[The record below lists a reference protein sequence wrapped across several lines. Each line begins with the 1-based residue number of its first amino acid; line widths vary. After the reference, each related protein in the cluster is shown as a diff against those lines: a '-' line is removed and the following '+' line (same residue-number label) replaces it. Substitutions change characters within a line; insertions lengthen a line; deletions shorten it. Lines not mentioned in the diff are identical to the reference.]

1 MTSHHAARTGKSRA
15 LRGTRAGHARLA
27 LALPPAWVATA
38 ACRDTN
44 PDLFFPITETGPGAR
59 QVRTAKAVCAACPV
73 AARCLAWALDTGQPY
88 GIWGG
93 HTPAERAALRPE
105 PARPP
110 KVEHPDLDAQVLALR
125 ADGLSLQ
132 AIATHLGRPLR
143 EITLANGR
151 AVQRRA
157 RHRQRRKEDAA

>member
-1 MTSHHAARTGKSRA
+1 MTSHRAARTGKPRA

-27 LALPPAWVATA
+27 LALPPAWVALA

-44 PDLFFPITETGPGAR
+44 PDLFFPVTETGPGAR
-59 QVRTAKAVCAACPV
+59 QARTAKAVCAACPV
-73 AARCLAWALDTGQPY
+73 AARCLTWALDTAQPH

-93 HTPAERAALRPE
+93 HTPTERATLRPR

-110 KVEHPDLDAQVLALR
+110 KVDHPDLDAHVLALR
-125 ADGLSLQ
+125 ADGLSLA
-132 AIATHLGRPLR
+132 AIATHLGRSLR

-151 AVQRRA
+151 AQKRRSRQHR
-157 RHRQRRKEDAA
+157 RHQEAA